1 MATRNEARS
10 HQGAPRSS
18 EPVSPMAANA
28 DPTEAEDVVSD
39 DVGTS
44 ELRRDTGG
52 SLGDPRDTG
61 GRSDE
66 VSWSSDEV

>member
-1 MATRNEARS
+1 
-10 HQGAPRSS
+10 
-18 EPVSPMAANA
+18 MAANA